1 MCSSFINGSPK
12 SSSFKKNSNKGFS
25 SISPSSVPNLLHIDP
40 DALFLITHSIGNISN
55 FFTREYALED
65 DKQIPLSQLDS
76 DYLEKKIVQIEE
88 SILNNISIVL
98 NKKIELSIYNECRK
112 KKYLLENNQCN
123 LILRISGIWE
133 SYDKIGITYK
143 FILQ

>member
-1 MCSSFINGSPK
+1 MNLYILFYLFDIKKVFYNKPIENKIKYYNNFYKLLYNESKYTIQSLLLWIPNDYIILDQDNYIHINEYGM
-12 SSSFKKNSNKGFS
+12 KKM
-25 SISPSSVPNLLHIDP
+25 
-40 DALFLITHSIGNISN
+40 
-55 FFTREYALED
+55 
-65 DKQIPLSQLDS
+65 
-76 DYLEKKIVQIEE
+76 VQIEE
-88 SILNNISIVL
+88 SILNNINLIL

-112 KKYLLENNQCN
+112 KKHLLENGQCN

>member
-1 MCSSFINGSPK
+1 MNLYILFYLFDIKKVFYNKPIENKIKYYNNFYKLLYNESKYTIQSLLLWIPNDYIILDEDNYIHINEYGM
-12 SSSFKKNSNKGFS
+12 KKM
-25 SISPSSVPNLLHIDP
+25 
-40 DALFLITHSIGNISN
+40 
-55 FFTREYALED
+55 
-65 DKQIPLSQLDS
+65 
-76 DYLEKKIVQIEE
+76 VQIEE
-88 SILNNISIVL
+88 SILNNINLIL

-112 KKYLLENNQCN
+112 KKHLLENGQCN

>member
-1 MCSSFINGSPK
+1 MNLYILFYLFDIKKVFYNKPIENKIKYYNHFYKILYNESKYTIQSLLLWIPNDYIILEQDNHILINDHGM
-12 SSSFKKNSNKGFS
+12 
-25 SISPSSVPNLLHIDP
+25 
-40 DALFLITHSIGNISN
+40 
-55 FFTREYALED
+55 
-65 DKQIPLSQLDS
+65 
-76 DYLEKKIVQIEE
+76 KKIVQIEE
-88 SILNNISIVL
+88 SILNNINIIL

>member
-1 MCSSFINGSPK
+1 MNLYILFYLFDIKKVFYNKAIENKIKYYNYFYKLLYNESKYTIQSLLLWIPNDYIILEEDNHIHIN
-12 SSSFKKNSNKGFS
+12 
-25 SISPSSVPNLLHIDP
+25 
-40 DALFLITHSIGNISN
+40 
-55 FFTREYALED
+55 
-65 DKQIPLSQLDS
+65 
-76 DYLEKKIVQIEE
+76 DYGMQKIIQIEE
-88 SILNNISIVL
+88 SILNNINIVL

>member
-1 MCSSFINGSPK
+1 MNLYILFYLFDIKKVFYNKPIENKIKYYNHFYKLLYNESKYTIQSLLLWIPNDYIILEHDNHILIN
-12 SSSFKKNSNKGFS
+12 
-25 SISPSSVPNLLHIDP
+25 
-40 DALFLITHSIGNISN
+40 
-55 FFTREYALED
+55 EYGM
-65 DKQIPLSQLDS
+65 
-76 DYLEKKIVQIEE
+76 KKIVQIEE
-88 SILNNISIVL
+88 SILNNINIVL

>member
-1 MCSSFINGSPK
+1 MNLYILFYLFDIKKVFYNKAIENKIKYYNYFYKLLYNESKYTIQSLLLWIPNDYIILDQDNHIHIN
-12 SSSFKKNSNKGFS
+12 
-25 SISPSSVPNLLHIDP
+25 
-40 DALFLITHSIGNISN
+40 
-55 FFTREYALED
+55 
-65 DKQIPLSQLDS
+65 
-76 DYLEKKIVQIEE
+76 DYGMQKIIQIEE
-88 SILNNISIVL
+88 SILNNINIVL

>member
-1 MCSSFINGSPK
+1 MNLYILFYLFDIKKVFYNKPIENKIKYYNHFYKLLYNESKYTIQSLLLWIPNDYIILEQDNHILINDHGM
-12 SSSFKKNSNKGFS
+12 
-25 SISPSSVPNLLHIDP
+25 
-40 DALFLITHSIGNISN
+40 
-55 FFTREYALED
+55 
-65 DKQIPLSQLDS
+65 
-76 DYLEKKIVQIEE
+76 KKIVQIEE
-88 SILNNISIVL
+88 SILNNINIVL

>member
-1 MCSSFINGSPK
+1 MNLYILFYLFDIKKVFYNKPIENKIKYYNHFYKLLYNESKYTIQSLLLWIPNDYIILEQDNHILINDHGM
-12 SSSFKKNSNKGFS
+12 
-25 SISPSSVPNLLHIDP
+25 
-40 DALFLITHSIGNISN
+40 
-55 FFTREYALED
+55 
-65 DKQIPLSQLDS
+65 
-76 DYLEKKIVQIEE
+76 KKIVQIEE
-88 SILNNISIVL
+88 SILNNINIVL

-123 LILRISGIWE
+123 LILRISGVWE

>member
-1 MCSSFINGSPK
+1 MNLYILFYLFDIKKVFYNKPTENKIKYYNNFYKLLYNESKYTIQSLLLWIPNDYIILDQDNYIYINDNGM
-12 SSSFKKNSNKGFS
+12 
-25 SISPSSVPNLLHIDP
+25 
-40 DALFLITHSIGNISN
+40 
-55 FFTREYALED
+55 
-65 DKQIPLSQLDS
+65 
-76 DYLEKKIVQIEE
+76 KKIIQIEE
-88 SILNNISIVL
+88 SILNNINIII

-112 KKYLLENNQCN
+112 KKHLLENGQSN